1 MVKVYAD
8 TSFLASLYFLDVHS
22 SEAERRVRQASP
34 IFFLTPLL
42 ELELVNALQLRMFR
56 GEASA
61 SEIRASKSDLE
72 KDIGSGVFAT
82 VPIPMETYELA
93 RRFATKRTSTIGA
106 RTLDILHVACAS
118 LLDAD
123 EFWTFDARQAALAKA
138 EGLKRR

>member
-22 SEAERRVRQASP
+22 AEAEQRVRQTSP
-34 IFFLTPLL
+34 IIFFTPLS
-42 ELELVNALQLRMFR
+42 ELELVNALQLRVFR

-61 SEIRASKSDLE
+61 NEIRAAKGDIE
-72 KDIGSGVFAT
+72 KDLSNGVFDT
-82 VPIPMETYELA
+82 VPMPRDSYELA
-93 RRFATKRTSTIGA
+93 LRFAAKRTSAIGA
-106 RTLDILHVACAS
+106 RTLDILHVACAT
-118 LLDAD
+118 LLNAD